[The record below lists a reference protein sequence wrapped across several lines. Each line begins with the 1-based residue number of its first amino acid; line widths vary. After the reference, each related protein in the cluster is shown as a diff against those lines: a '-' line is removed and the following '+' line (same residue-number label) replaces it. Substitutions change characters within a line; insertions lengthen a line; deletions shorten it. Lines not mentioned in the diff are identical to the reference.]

1 MTSRSRSENVYASG
15 STYSNSNG
23 GREYYAP
30 EVNGNFSLEN
40 KKNKYG
46 SLLIRSEF
54 RYENSANR
62 SYTEGRSFKSNPY
75 SIEPD
80 PNEWMG
86 FDIAGDPFTSIR
98 VNSTR
103 NTSGTF
109 NSKRMRYP
117 YALTHTLNFSG
128 NLQIATGWNI
138 NWSSGYDFNNKKISM
153 TTASISRDLHCFNM
167 SCSVVLAPY
176 TSFNFTFQVNAS
188 TLADA
193 LRWKKQSSYSS
204 SLQWY

>member
-1 MTSRSRSENVYASG
+1 MNNTNIDPELNKGKRGARRKQVDGDVDEDGYVPFQLPWSFSVSYG
-15 STYSNSNG
+15 ITL
-23 GREYYAP
+23 RE
-30 EVNGNFSLEN
+30 
-40 KKNKYG
+40 
-46 SLLIRSEF
+46 
-54 RYENSANR
+54 
-62 SYTEGRSFKSNPY
+62 
-75 SIEPD
+75 
-80 PNEWMG
+80 
-86 FDIAGDPFTSIR
+86 
-98 VNSTR
+98 

-176 TSFNFTFQVNAS
+176 TSFNFTFQANAS